1 MGPAPTPGA
10 VLTAYAR
17 IVIKSKARQL
27 CRRSGFSRSDEDD
40 LVQELTLRLLEK
52 EHLYDPARGATLD
65 TFADRVIT
73 SAVKMILRDRQ
84 RLKRAAGFTAVSLE
98 STTVIVDG
106 RPVYLTEAIGDAD
119 LERVTLNPRS
129 DLSDEDRAIVRE
141 VVESLPP
148 EMREVARRMLDEG
161 NVSAIARDRGSS
173 RRKVYSALL
182 RALPHFSKAGFG
194 KS

>member
-1 MGPAPTPGA
+1 MGPARTPGA

-17 IVIKSKARQL
+17 IVINSKARQL
-27 CRRSGFSRSDEDD
+27 SRRSGFSRSDEED

-73 SAVKMILRDRQ
+73 SAVKMILRDRR

-106 RPVYLTEAIGDAD
+106 RPVYLTEAVGDAD
-119 LERVTLNPRS
+119 LARVTLAKRHGPDPAA
-129 DLSDEDRAIVRE
+129 DLAELLDG
-141 VVESLPP
+141 LPS
-148 EMREVARRMLDEG
+148 ELVDIAHRLQDGTVASVARDLG
-161 NVSAIARDRGSS
+161 TS
-173 RRKVYSALL
+173 RRQVYAAMA
-182 RALPHFSKAGFG
+182 RIRQHFQDTGLAPD
-194 KS
+194 

>member
-27 CRRSGFSRSDEDD
+27 SRRSGFSRSDEED

-73 SAVKMILRDRQ
+73 SSVKMILRDRR

-98 STTVIVDG
+98 STTVIIDG
-106 RPVYLTEAIGDAD
+106 RPVYLTEAVGDVD
-119 LERVTLNPRS
+119 LTRVTLAKRHGPDPAA
-129 DLSDEDRAIVRE
+129 DLAELLDG
-141 VVESLPP
+141 LPP
-148 EMREVARRMLDEG
+148 ELVDVAYRLQDGTVASVARDMGTSRRQVYAAMARIRQHFQDTGL
-161 NVSAIARDRGSS
+161 ARD
-173 RRKVYSALL
+173 
-182 RALPHFSKAGFG
+182 
-194 KS
+194 

>member
-52 EHLYDPARGATLD
+52 EHLYDPTRGATLD

-73 SAVKMILRDRQ
+73 SAVKMILRDRR

-106 RPVYLTEAIGDAD
+106 KPVYLTEAIGDAD
-119 LERVTLNPRS
+119 LERVTLSKRHSPAPEAE
-129 DLSDEDRAIVRE
+129 LAE
-141 VVESLPP
+141 VLDGLAP
-148 EMREVARRMLDEG
+148 ELVDVAHRLQDGTVASVARDLTT
-161 NVSAIARDRGSS
+161 S
-173 RRKVYSALL
+173 RRQVYGAMA
-182 RALPHFSKAGFG
+182 RIRQHFEDTGLAGD
-194 KS
+194 

>member
-1 MGPAPTPGA
+1 MGSAPTPGA

-52 EHLYDPARGATLD
+52 EHLYDPTRGATLD

-73 SAVKMILRDRQ
+73 SAVKMILRDRR

-98 STTVIVDG
+98 STTVMIG
-106 RPVYLTEAIGDAD
+106 GTPVYLTEAIGDAD
-119 LERVTLNPRS
+119 LERVTLSKRHGPDPEA
-129 DLSDEDRAIVRE
+129 DLAELLE
-141 VVESLPP
+141 GLPP
-148 EMREVARRMLDEG
+148 DLVDVARRLLG
-161 NVSAIARDRGSS
+161 GTVASVARDLGTS
-173 RRKVYSALL
+173 RRQVYAAMA
-182 RALPHFSKAGFG
+182 RIGQHFEDIGLARD
-194 KS
+194 